1 MKLFNAEE
9 NKKNAGEAGAV
20 KVILKVLSAYIEDSD
35 VCKIYCSILD
45 RMISNGK
52 TLYKIM
58 AMHVHVVVIIAAEN
72 LRMARAAGISEI
84 MEKVK
89 SKYQEY
95 SVPTRS
101 IFDKI
106 DWNNTP
112 IVYISVVG
120 CCEMYE

>member
-52 TLYKIM
+52 SSLGCTISGT
-58 AMHVHVVVIIAAEN
+58 N
-72 LRMARAAGISEI
+72 LS
-84 MEKVK
+84 
-89 SKYQEY
+89 QL
-95 SVPTRS
+95 
-101 IFDKI
+101 
-106 DWNNTP
+106 
-112 IVYISVVG
+112 
-120 CCEMYE
+120 

>member
-106 DWNNTP
+106 D
-112 IVYISVVG
+112 
-120 CCEMYE
+120 

>member
-1 MKLFNAEE
+1 
-9 NKKNAGEAGAV
+9 
-20 KVILKVLSAYIEDSD
+20 
-35 VCKIYCSILD
+35 
-45 RMISNGK
+45 
-52 TLYKIM
+52 M

-106 DWNNTP
+106 D
-112 IVYISVVG
+112 
-120 CCEMYE
+120 